1 MLLQEKRI
9 IQPTNYPEVFWKGFF
24 YFLQSYS
31 KIHSGIQNI
40 MKKIKD
46 GAFENV
52 VNGFLT
58 KNVWQGSEYVS

>member
-1 MLLQEKRI
+1 
-9 IQPTNYPEVFWKGFF
+9 
-24 YFLQSYS
+24 
-31 KIHSGIQNI
+31 
-40 MKKIKD
+40 MKKIKG